1 MSHILILSFLIL
13 AMLLAERILAVSVTR
28 CKSGCHFIRR
38 MPFLHP
44 NAISLVRIPMGA
56 LSILLVHLGHWNAGI
71 LWFAFWMITDLT
83 DGTIAR
89 NCDLETESGKWLDPL
104 SDKFMY
110 FPCLLYLSLG
120 VNIQDE
126 VRLDVWGVGLFMV
139 IDTLGQ
145 ASRLFSQKKAANS
158 FGKAKTALVTILLSA
173 VALYNIHPFPIL
185 NSTVVG
191 YLLVSCNILAFLSF
205 YCKVIPDVWYA
216 NSLTFANFI
225 CGLAAIWVVCRYGWF
240 TRAFVLIFVGQFFD
254 LFDGR
259 LARKFGSTKRGAFF
273 DDVADGTSFGL
284 AVGCIIYR
292 GLSDSETAIPPWL
305 AAVLALFYTGCL
317 LYRLYRFLHP
327 DRPQIKGVF
336 QGMPSPAGALLACSA
351 VLVGM
356 RFPQPV
362 SGVMAAILVVVASC
376 LMISNIPYLHFGQ
389 SLWPELPRAIK
400 LLLLVVLVIFV
411 NIVLVKKHDWEAGF
425 IWFCAGLSLL
435 YSFFAVKRRNNCPLD
450 KEETPVQ

>member
-1 MSHILILSFLIL
+1 MSHAFLLLFIIVI
-13 AMLLAERILAVSVTR
+13 MLLLERVLAVSLTR
-28 CKSGCHFIRR
+28 ASKGREFIRR

-44 NAISLVRIPMGA
+44 NAISLIRIPMGA
-56 LSILLVHLGHWNAGI
+56 LSILLVHLGHWNTGV

-89 NCDLETESGKWLDPL
+89 NCDLETETGKWLDPL

-120 VNIQDE
+120 PYIKEE
-126 VRLDVWGVGLFMV
+126 VRLDIWGVALFIV

-145 ASRLFSQKKAANS
+145 ASRLFSRKKAANY

-173 VALYNIHPFPIL
+173 VALYNIQPFPML
-185 NSTVVG
+185 NSTIVG
-191 YLLVSCNILAFLSF
+191 YLLTSCNILAFLSF

-225 CGLAAIWVVCRYGWF
+225 CGLAAIWVVCHYGWF
-240 TRAFVLIFVGQFFD
+240 TRGFVLIFVGQFFD

-284 AVGCIIYR
+284 AAGCIIYR
-292 GLSDSETAIPPWL
+292 GLNDIEGAIPTCL
-305 AAVLALFYTGCL
+305 AAVLALFYIICL

-327 DRPQIKGVF
+327 NRPQRKGVF

-351 VLVGM
+351 VLMGM
-356 RFPQPV
+356 RQAQPA
-362 SGVMAAILVVVASC
+362 GAIGAAVVVVIASC

-411 NIVLVKKHDWEAGF
+411 NFVLVNKHDWEAAF
-425 IWFCAGLSLL
+425 IWFCSGLSLL
-435 YSFFAVKRRNNCPLD
+435 YAIFAIKTRTHGNT
-450 KEETPVQ
+450 ETRTDTD

>member
-1 MSHILILSFLIL
+1 
-13 AMLLAERILAVSVTR
+13 MLLSERILSSTATR
-28 CKSGCHFIRR
+28 SKRGCNFIRR

-44 NAISLVRIPMGA
+44 NAISLIRIPMGV

-71 LWFAFWMITDLT
+71 FWFAFWMITDLT

-89 NCDLETESGKWLDPL
+89 NCNLETECGKWLDPL

-120 VNIQDE
+120 QQIQDE
-126 VRLDVWGVGLFMV
+126 VRLDFWGVALFMM

-158 FGKAKTALVTILLSA
+158 FGKAKTALVTVLLSA
-173 VALYNIHPFPIL
+173 VALYNIHPMPIL

-240 TRAFVLIFVGQFFD
+240 TRGFVLIFVGQFFD

-273 DDVADGTSFGL
+273 DDVADATSFGL
-284 AVGCIIYR
+284 AAGCIIYR
-292 GLSDSETAIPPWL
+292 GLGSSETAIPLWL
-305 AAVLALFYTGCL
+305 AATLALFYTACL

-327 DRPQIKGVF
+327 TRPQSKGVF

-356 RFPQPV
+356 RFAQPV
-362 SGVMAAILVVVASC
+362 SGIIAAIFVVIASC

-389 SLWPELPRAIK
+389 SLWPGLPRAIK
-400 LLLLVVLVIFV
+400 LLVLVVLVIFV

-425 IWFCAGLSLL
+425 IWFCAVLSLL
-435 YSFFAVKRRNNCPLD
+435 YSLFAVKLRNAPSED
-450 KEETPVQ
+450 QTSQ

>member
-1 MSHILILSFLIL
+1 MSHILILSLLII
-13 AMLLAERILAVSVTR
+13 AMLLVERILSVSITR
-28 CKSGCHFIRR
+28 SKRGRDFIRR

-44 NAISLVRIPMGA
+44 NAISLIRIPMGV
-56 LSILLVHLGHWNAGI
+56 LSILLVHLGHWDAGI

-89 NCDLETESGKWLDPL
+89 NCNLETETGKWLDPL
-104 SDKFMY
+104 SDKCMY

-120 VNIQDE
+120 PNIQQE
-126 VRLDVWGVGLFMV
+126 VRLDIWGVALFMI
-139 IDTLGQ
+139 IDILGQ

-173 VALYNIHPFPIL
+173 VAFYNIQPFPIL
-185 NSTVVG
+185 TSTVVG
-191 YLLVSCNILAFLSF
+191 YLLASCNILAFLSF

-225 CGLAAIWVVCRYGWF
+225 CGLAAIWVVCMYGWF
-240 TRAFVLIFVGQFFD
+240 TLGFVLIFVGQFFD

-273 DDVADGTSFGL
+273 DDAADGTSFGL

-292 GLSDSETAIPPWL
+292 GLSSNATAIPPWL
-305 AAVLALFYTGCL
+305 AAILALFYTICL

-336 QGMPSPAGALLACSA
+336 QGMPSPAGALLVCSA
-351 VLVGM
+351 VLAAM
-356 RFPQPV
+356 RFSHPI
-362 SGVMAAILVVVASC
+362 SGIIAALIVVLASC

-389 SLWPELPRAIK
+389 SLWPNLPRAIK
-400 LLLLVVLVIFV
+400 LLLLVGLLVFV
-411 NIVLVKKHDWEAGF
+411 NIVLVKKHDWEAVF

-435 YSFFAVKRRNNCPLD
+435 YSIFAIKPRN
-450 KEETPVQ
+450 KEEAPVQ